1 MTSPHDRE
9 PFKPDYQRAVGQA
22 ALCFAAC
29 EWNIVSCAERIRPR
43 SIRRITGKNFTAG
56 TIAEEFVNVVRNM
69 PTIPER
75 DELSEVAERF
85 RALIRLRNRIV
96 HGKPCTGPNG
106 EARLYSR
113 GVLEIP
119 ELEAAADSFAECS
132 QEANRLLHGFLSTYE
147 PNER

>member
-1 MTSPHDRE
+1 MTWPRDRQG
-9 PFKPDYQRAVGQA
+9 FKLDYQRAVGQA

-29 EWNIVSCAERIRPR
+29 QWNIVNCAERIRPR
-43 SIRRITGKNFTAG
+43 SIRTITGKNFNAG

-69 PTIPER
+69 PPSPER

-85 RALIRLRNRIV
+85 RALVPLRNRII

-119 ELEAAADSFAECS
+119 ELEAAADAFSECS
-132 QEANRLLHGFLSTYE
+132 IEANRLLHGFLSTYE
-147 PNER
+147 PNGR